1 MVAASYMFL
10 RRFRRGSELDG
21 SLMIASCA
29 ATIGFA
35 RAAATDMP
43 LASMLSIAMISWYA
57 WRESNERR
65 YLAAFYIFLGFATLA
80 KGPVAPF
87 LAAAIVL
94 AFTVVVRDWTTSKTH
109 DLETGDSPV
118 HCVSHCHGMSRS
130 RYGILSSFGCLSWST
145 TWLVSGL
152 ISIVTNSHSGI
163 SFLSRYLG

>member
-43 LASMLSIAMISWYA
+43 LASMLSIALISWYA

-65 YLAAFYIFLGFATLA
+65 YLAAFYVFLGL
-80 KGPVAPF
+80 
-87 LAAAIVL
+87 
-94 AFTVVVRDWTTSKTH
+94 RDAWQKARLLHFSQQR
-109 DLETGDSPV
+109 SFWP
-118 HCVSHCHGMSRS
+118 SRS
-130 RYGILSSFGCLSWST
+130 SFEI
-145 TWLVSGL
+145 GL
-152 ISIVTNSHSGI
+152 FQGA
-163 SFLSRYLG
+163 